1 MSTGTRAGVP
11 ISQRTCPHASRPCA
25 MMASTPA
32 STARRLPRPSRR
44 CAGAR
49 QRRGSFR
56 HKGRDLPRT
65 WRRVGSG
72 GEAGS
77 QAFMSWPGE
86 MEVDRERAP
95 QPPMPCSPEP
105 TSQSSRR
112 RVRASRANAI
122 ETYQGWSA
130 RAPTR
135 MDDERRHTL
144 PVDDDVFRTVYDSPA
159 SLPGCYKWL
168 TSDEDVRRIESVL
181 GMSPGTIGA
190 PLWLSGDEKSC
201 SSCGR
206 LGRVL
211 RIMERDRGA
220 RS

>member
-1 MSTGTRAGVP
+1 MRCSYPAELPTRGSAKLKPDHATSTSFCASMRSTSIPAARTDP
-11 ISQRTCPHASRPCA
+11 WISDRHQASATEPTVCRCA
-25 MMASTPA
+25 PA
-32 STARRLPRPSRR
+32 SWIIPTQ
-44 CAGAR
+44 GE
-49 QRRGSFR
+49 GSSQ
-56 HKGRDLPRT
+56 T

-86 MEVDRERAP
+86 MEVDRERAS

-122 ETYQGWSA
+122 ETYQDWSA
-130 RAPTR
+130 
-135 MDDERRHTL
+135 
-144 PVDDDVFRTVYDSPA
+144 
-159 SLPGCYKWL
+159 
-168 TSDEDVRRIESVL
+168 
-181 GMSPGTIGA
+181 IGA

-206 LGRVL
+206 LISWLDIVSSGVAGVHSPEMIANVIL
-211 RIMERDRGA
+211 GDRKYEIRCQDAEG
-220 RS
+220 